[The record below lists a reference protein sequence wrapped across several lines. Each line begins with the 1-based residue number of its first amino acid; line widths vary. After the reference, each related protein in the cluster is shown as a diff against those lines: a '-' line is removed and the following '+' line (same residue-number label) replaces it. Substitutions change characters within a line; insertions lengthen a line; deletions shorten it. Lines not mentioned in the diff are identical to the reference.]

1 MRDFNKD
8 FAKACKMC
16 LKAKK
21 TNDAKDA
28 WKLVDFMY
36 DQLLTENVKNDI
48 KDSLTDFMDMLK
60 TDLKIL
66 KNKDQYPN
74 ALVSAPEEIIQNYI
88 DDLNE
93 IIEYHFGK

>member
-1 MRDFNKD
+1 MTDFKKN
-8 FAKACKMC
+8 FIEARNLC
-16 LKAKK
+16 LKAKV
-21 TNDAKDA
+21 TNEAQDA

-36 DQLLTENVKNDI
+36 DQLLIKNVKNDI

-74 ALVSAPEEIIQNYI
+74 AWVSAPEEILQNYI

>member
-1 MRDFNKD
+1 MRDFYKD
-8 FAKACKMC
+8 LDEARNMC

-21 TNDAKDA
+21 TNEVQDA
-28 WKLVDFMY
+28 WRLVDFMY
-36 DQLLTENVKNDI
+36 DQLLTKNVKNDI

-66 KNKDQYPN
+66 KNKSHYLN
-74 ALVSAPEEIIQNYI
+74 GCISAPEEIIQNYI

>member
-1 MRDFNKD
+1 MRDFNED
-8 FAKACKMC
+8 FAEAREMC
-16 LKAKK
+16 LKAKM
-21 TNDAKDA
+21 TNEAQDA

-36 DQLLTENVKNDI
+36 DQLLTKNVKNDI

-88 DDLNE
+88 NDLNE

>member
-21 TNDAKDA
+21 TNEAKDA

-36 DQLLTENVKNDI
+36 DQLVTENVKNDS

-66 KNKDQYPN
+66 KNKEKYKN
-74 ALVSAPEEIIQNYI
+74 GCISAPEEIIQNYI

>member
-21 TNDAKDA
+21 TNEAKDA

-66 KNKDQYPN
+66 KNKVIFHFQY
-74 ALVSAPEEIIQNYI
+74 LKI
-88 DDLNE
+88 
-93 IIEYHFGK
+93 IIETKHKLKL

>member
-1 MRDFNKD
+1 MRDLYKD
-8 FAKACKMC
+8 LDEARNMC

-21 TNDAKDA
+21 TNEAKDA

-36 DQLLTENVKNDI
+36 DQLVTENVKNNI

-66 KNKDQYPN
+66 KSKDRYMS
-74 ALVSAPEEIIQNYI
+74 ALMSAPEEIIQNYI